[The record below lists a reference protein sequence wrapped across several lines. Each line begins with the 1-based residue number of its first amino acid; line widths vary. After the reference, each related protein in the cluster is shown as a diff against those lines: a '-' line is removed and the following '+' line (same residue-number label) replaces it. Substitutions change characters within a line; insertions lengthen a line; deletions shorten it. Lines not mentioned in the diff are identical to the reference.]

1 MSIWRVKK
9 SIKIEPWSLKGRKI
23 CCDSSPSGRRVVT
36 FGVRWPQAG
45 GQLSKKSRKKGTRI
59 EKEVLTRRGPL
70 ARRIFLLVLALVLN
84 KCECK
89 FAGPTA
95 HGVLGSPSQSLIL
108 FSLYF
113 FDNWPPPWGHR
124 APKLTTR
131 RTTNATF
138 SSLEAPRLDF
148 YRFFGTPNRHRK
160 IDVFSNPQ
168 KSTKVSFS
176 IEPLAPKDRFF
187 IKKYDFWPP
196 FWHRF
201 FDFFQKWR
209 KCEISEEYNAKRGS
223 EPSKTSHFRID
234 F

>member
-1 MSIWRVKK
+1 MIDLV
-9 SIKIEPWSLKGRKI
+9 E
-23 CCDSSPSGRRVVT
+23 T
-36 FGVRWPQAG
+36 
-45 GQLSKKSRKKGTRI
+45 QL
-59 EKEVLTRRGPL
+59 V
-70 ARRIFLLVLALVLN
+70 
-84 KCECK
+84 K

-113 FDNWPPPWGHR
+113 FNNWPPPWGHR
-124 APKLTTR
+124 TPKLTTR

-201 FDFFQKWR
+201 FDFFKNCESVKEAKSITPNVVLSHQK
-209 KCEISEEYNAKRGS
+209 
-223 EPSKTSHFRID
+223 PSNFALIFH
-234 F
+234 